1 MLFWSSRI
9 FVLGWP
15 GLEHRLG
22 AQGEGA
28 ESTVVETGGGSRW
41 WGGDFVVGGKGE
53 GKEKLREAGD
63 EEMGWNKWNEKSQ
76 EKDLAI
82 QLGATHLVPLVVSL
96 CLQCFS

>member
-1 MLFWSSRI
+1 M
-9 FVLGWP
+9 
-15 GLEHRLG
+15 
-22 AQGEGA
+22 
-28 ESTVVETGGGSRW
+28 
-41 WGGDFVVGGKGE
+41 VGGKGE